1 MANVTVRDPFRDMRS
16 VFGRSVM
23 RRAFDEPF
31 FTPRP
36 AGFVTHYGHVGS
48 GHVGSRR
55 VGSGL
60 LQMDVFESEGQLTV
74 EAPLPGFDKDE
85 VEVTLDK
92 GKLTIA
98 ASHSVQSED
107 ESTSESEGSE
117 RKYFIR
123 ERRQGSVSRSLQ
135 IGEGWEPES
144 VEGALSNGV
153 LTLTVKRSVSE
164 LPRKVEIN

>member
-1 MANVTVRDPFRDMRS
+1 MANVTVRDPFRDIRS
-16 VFGRSVM
+16 VLGRSVM

-36 AGFVTHYGHVGS
+36 AGFVARYART
-48 GHVGSRR
+48 GSRH
-55 VGSGL
+55 VSSGL

-98 ASHSVQSED
+98 ASHSEQSED

-123 ERRQGSVSRSLQ
+123 ERRQGSVGRSLQ

-144 VEGALSNGV
+144 VEGALNNGV
-153 LTLTVKRSVSE
+153 LTLTVKRSE
-164 LPRKVEIN
+164 TDLPRKVEIS

>member
-36 AGFVTHYGHVGS
+36 AGFVTRYGHVGS
-48 GHVGSRR
+48 GHVS
-55 VGSGL
+55 SGP

-98 ASHSVQSED
+98 ASHSEQSED

-153 LTLTVKRSVSE
+153 LTLTVKRSESE